1 MPMKRT
7 SDGPRQEKLGF
18 VDPPLSSGG
27 YEDVQ
32 LSVSA
37 AQAAT
42 KEMWAP
48 GEKAE
53 AKRNAQSPG
62 GAYSGI

>member
-18 VDPPLSSGG
+18 VDPPLTSGG

-32 LSVSA
+32 LSNAS

-42 KEMWAP
+42 KEIWAP

-53 AKRNAQSPG
+53 AKRNQQSPG
-62 GAYSGI
+62 GPYSGI